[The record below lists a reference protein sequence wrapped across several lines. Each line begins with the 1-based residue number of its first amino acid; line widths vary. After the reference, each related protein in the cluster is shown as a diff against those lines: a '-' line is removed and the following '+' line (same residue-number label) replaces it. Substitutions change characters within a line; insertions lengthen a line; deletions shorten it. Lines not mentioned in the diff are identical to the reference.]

1 MSEHEKIKF
10 EDGLVESGDET
21 ALNRLFER
29 AEAGEE
35 LTVGFLGG
43 SITQGSVASD
53 DTLCYAY
60 RVFDWFVKTF
70 PKSHFTYVNA
80 GIGATDSEYAAARVA
95 EDLLSAKPDFV
106 LMEFAVNEGPTDHYT
121 ETYEGTLRQ
130 ILTSKP
136 DIAVV
141 LMCNVFYDEGRNAER
156 IHRLVARHYDIPVLS
171 MRTTIYEAILSGDL
185 DKSMITSDDLHPN
198 DYGHGLVARVITTY
212 LESVSDK
219 CTAKAGET
227 EKTDGNAGRREIP
240 APLTANRYEKS
251 VKYDKRNSD
260 AVIRGIQGFTPDDT
274 PREAVRDCFRYGYSA
289 TQTGSFIEYE
299 VNGACIAVQFK
310 RTVNL
315 PAPVAYVTVDGDES
329 TATMLDANFDQT
341 WGDFLALTDIYI
353 SDKPSVHTVRIEIT
367 ESHPDDK
374 GDFYLAGILVS
385 G

>member
-1 MSEHEKIKF
+1 MELSETVQFDK
-10 EDGLVESGDET
+10 GLVEVGNSS
-21 ALNRLFER
+21 AIRRLFER
-29 AEAGEE
+29 AKAGAE

-60 RVFDWFVKTF
+60 RVYDWFVRTF

-80 GIGATDSEYAAARVA
+80 GIGATDSEFAAARVA
-95 EDLLSAKPDFV
+95 EDLLGAKPDFV

-130 ILTSKP
+130 ILASNP

-171 MRTTIYEAILSGDL
+171 MRTTIYEAILAGTL
-185 DKSMITSDDLHPN
+185 DKAKITSDDLHPN

-212 LESVSDK
+212 FEGLLDK
-219 CTAKAGET
+219 SRAGVFEGEVT
-227 EKTDGNAGRREIP
+227 GSCMGKREIP
-240 APLTANRYEKS
+240 VPLTANRYERS
-251 VKYDKRNSD
+251 IKYDKRNSD
-260 AVIRGIQGFTPDDT
+260 AVIMGIQGFTADDT
-274 PREAVRDCFRYGYSA
+274 PRVAVRDCFRYGYSA

-315 PAPVAYVTVDGDES
+315 PAPIARVTVDGDES
-329 TATMLDANFDQT
+329 SSVILDANFDQT

-353 SDKPSVHTVRIEIT
+353 SDEPAPHRVRIEVI
-367 ESHPDDK
+367 ESHPDDV
-374 GDFYLAGILVS
+374 GDFYLAGIIVS

>member
-1 MSEHEKIKF
+1 MDIAETVQFDK
-10 EDGLVESGDET
+10 GLVEVGDSSPIT
-21 ALNRLFER
+21 RLFQR
-29 AEAGEE
+29 ARRGENI
-35 LTVGFLGG
+35 TVGFLGG

-60 RVFDWFVKTF
+60 RVYDWFVKTF
-70 PKSHFTYVNA
+70 PNSNFTYVNA

-130 ILTSKP
+130 ILNSKP

-171 MRTTIYEAILSGDL
+171 MRTTIYEAILAGTL
-185 DKSMITSDDLHPN
+185 DKAGITSDDLHPN

-219 CTAKAGET
+219 CRADAGET
-227 EKTDGNAGRREIP
+227 EKTGGNAGRWEIP
-240 APLTANRYEKS
+240 APLTANRYEHS
-251 VKYDKRNSD
+251 IKYDNRNSD
-260 AVIRGIQGFTPDDT
+260 AVIREIQGFTADDT
-274 PREAVRDCFRYGYSA
+274 PRVAVKDCFRYGYSA

-315 PAPVAYVTVDGDES
+315 PAPVARVIVDGDES
-329 TATMLDANFDQT
+329 AATILDANFDQT

-353 SDKPSVHTVRIEIT
+353 SDKPAVHTVRIEIT
-367 ESHPDDK
+367 EAHPDDK